1 MPLIPQVG
9 RETRKIRLL
18 LISINIIL
26 WLGIA
31 LHLFPVWW
39 MFTTSLKTSRE
50 VYVFPPT
57 LWPRYP
63 TFLAYKLI

>member
-26 WLGIA
+26 WLGFI
-31 LHLFPVWW
+31 P
-39 MFTTSLKTSRE
+39 SLVD
-50 VYVFPPT
+50 VYYFIEN
-57 LWPRYP
+57 
-63 TFLAYKLI
+63 K